1 MLLHIIGGNP
11 LKDNKCCCFPPTR
24 WMETRSCL
32 WKLFTDH
39 SGYMVVALKK
49 VPIINR
55 TSSRQGGRKRGR
67 EGHKYIL
74 VLLRSKMSM
83 AFFDVLWQ
91 YSE

>member
-1 MLLHIIGGNP
+1 
-11 LKDNKCCCFPPTR
+11 
-24 WMETRSCL
+24 METRSCL

-39 SGYMVVALKK
+39 SGFMVVALEK

-55 TSSRQGGRKRGR
+55 TSSRQEERKRGR
-67 EGHKYIL
+67 EDHKYIL